1 MSQAGQPSHKL
12 ICPPC
17 KETWTVSTLVRDP
30 RCPRCGGIALPTS
43 RPELSQGAAE
53 AARHDVRI
61 LAVRIM
67 RITSMSMYS
76 VPIGMYFYQDQ
87 LVSEAFANGVTPA
100 ATLSTIAT
108 EFWSAKK
115 TRGWM
120 LLALL
125 VNLTAAVIF
134 FFVAVGFFSRLFS
147 PDLSTLLAAVPL
159 GGSLLAIS
167 QLRECAKTVYGG

>member
-1 MSQAGQPSHKL
+1 MSEASQPSHKL

-17 KETWTVSTLVRDP
+17 KETWMVSSLGKNL

-43 RPELSQGAAE
+43 RPELSQGVAD

-61 LAVRIM
+61 LAIRIM

-76 VPIGMYFYQDQ
+76 VPIGMYFYQDR
-87 LVSEAFANGVTPA
+87 LVSDFFTNVVTPA

-108 EFWSAKK
+108 EVWSSRKS
-115 TRGWM
+115 RGWM
-120 LLALL
+120 LLAVL
-125 VNLTAAVIF
+125 VNLAAAVLF

-147 PDLSTLLAAVPL
+147 ADLATLLAVLPL
-159 GGSLLAIS
+159 GGSILAIT